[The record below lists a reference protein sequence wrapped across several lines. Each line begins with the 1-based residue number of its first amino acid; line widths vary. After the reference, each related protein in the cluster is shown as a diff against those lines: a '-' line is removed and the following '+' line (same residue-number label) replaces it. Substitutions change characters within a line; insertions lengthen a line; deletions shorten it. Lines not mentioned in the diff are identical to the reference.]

1 MRVGYQRFDPL
12 VRQRMENEKE
22 QKWKEGEASPMGGRR
37 QQRKRSRSEEGGIG
51 VWRREEEDNARG
63 N

>member
-51 VWRREEEDNARG
+51 VWRREE
-63 N
+63 